1 MISSSMADEETASE
15 SKKKKLKIEYQNCK
29 SDESEQEDLWTNCLE
44 IVRKNFENN
53 FTCHVC
59 NKGFRD
65 RWRLKLHEKVHNSSE
80 KVLPHIFDAYTSSQK
95 GTGNKKY
102 VDNGETN
109 DSKGDRIEKL
119 YAFGKPSAIVDT
131 IARRT

>member
-1 MISSSMADEETASE
+1 MISSSMVDEETANE

-53 FTCHVC
+53 FTCHAC

-109 DSKGDRIEKL
+109 DCKGD
-119 YAFGKPSAIVDT
+119 
-131 IARRT
+131 